1 MADSKSKPDR
11 IHHFLFLWHVGCGY
25 NRYPTCLKEGLII
38 GRSVACIVQSIIKV
52 DRIEVKRCFV
62 ASEKV
67 KNLLEKNEVD
77 LQTIL
82 GEVKNEVLKM
92 SEPELEREI
101 TWLPRLETYNK
112 LVWYLEKCSI
122 DDLGVWYGAAG
133 LPETWC
139 VGSLRETVHYIRD
152 GEKEITRISKYG
164 RDKRAIEKIPKIVKV
179 ADKIVTNRLQIPI
192 VVLGGT
198 FRRPHP
204 CHRMKWD
211 IDDGNLRAIAFAIK
225 GYETFDAYVGKTS

>member
-1 MADSKSKPDR
+1 MLV
-11 IHHFLFLWHVGCGY
+11 FM
-25 NRYPTCLKEGLII
+25 
-38 GRSVACIVQSIIKV
+38 QSSIKV

-67 KNLLEKNEVD
+67 KKLLEKSEVD

-101 TWLPRLETYNK
+101 TWLPRLETYNR
-112 LVWYLEKCSI
+112 LVWYFEKCSI
-122 DDLGVWYGAAG
+122 DGLGVWYGAAG

-139 VGSLRETVHYIRD
+139 IGSLRETVRCILD
-152 GEKEITRISKYG
+152 GEKEITRISKDG

-198 FRRPHP
+198 FRRPPP

-225 GYETFDAYVGKTS
+225 RYETFDAYVGKTS

>member
-1 MADSKSKPDR
+1 
-11 IHHFLFLWHVGCGY
+11 
-25 NRYPTCLKEGLII
+25 
-38 GRSVACIVQSIIKV
+38 VQSIIKV